1 MLINTNRI
9 HYRPDGSSGNSFVSP
24 KNLGAH
30 DETLT
35 VQSKEGYYPSDGY
48 RGNDLEISKSS
59 LVPEIQ

>member
-9 HYRPDGSSGNSFVSP
+9 HYRPDGSSGNSFVTP

-35 VQSKEGYYPSDGY
+35 VQSKKAT
-48 RGNDLEISKSS
+48 I
-59 LVPEIQ
+59 LVMDTVATT